1 MSLADALE
9 DAVTPTSMGKM
20 DLDIGTGAG
29 EFTDIKTD
37 TPLTDDWSEI
47 FARFNLDPE
56 AFEVVGDTVRMSTWQ
71 QSKRLE
77 GGERDVVN
85 LYSYRALFRKKQ
97 SAVDLPALYAE
108 FARTK
113 HRPLV
118 PSKGES
124 TTVVVWADMQLG
136 KVGSRGDTKDLIAR
150 LADKRAALEQYL
162 KRAKSSRSVFIDAG
176 DSIEGFENVPSQMF
190 TNDLSPVGQVDAAAV
205 EMWKTIV
212 LMARH
217 SPVDAMVVPSNH
229 GAWRNGK
236 MVLGKPSD
244 DWGIGIQSR
253 LAFQAD
259 LIGLPVT
266 FRKPDEWDESLAL
279 DVRGT
284 VLGVHHGH
292 QSTADQMPKWWAGQV
307 HGGQAI
313 AGADILVTGH
323 YHHLRVQPT
332 GRNPKTGRSK
342 WWLQAPTL
350 DNGSDWYRNKAGDD
364 SDPGLLVF
372 QINADGFDLQSLTVL

>member
-1 MSLADALE
+1 MGSLAAEFEAELPPE
-9 DAVTPTSMGKM
+9 NMGRV
-20 DLDIGTGAG
+20 DVGPDGG
-29 EFTDIKTD
+29 EFTDIRTD
-37 TPLTDDWSEI
+37 APLTDWSDI
-47 FARFNLDPE
+47 FRRFNLDPDK
-56 AFEVVGDTVRMSTWQ
+56 FEVVGDTVRMSNWQ
-71 QSKRLE
+71 QSKRTDS
-77 GGERDVVN
+77 GDRDVVN

-97 SAVDLPALYAE
+97 SAIDLPALYAE

-113 HRPLV
+113 HRPV
-118 PSKGES
+118 TPAKGDS

-136 KVGSRGDTKDLIAR
+136 KVGSRGGTDALIAR
-150 LADKRAALEQYL
+150 MADKRVALERYM
-162 KRAKSSRSVFIDAG
+162 KAAKSSRSVFIDAG
-176 DSIEGFENVPSQMF
+176 DSIEGFENVPAQMF
-190 TNDLSPVGQVDAAAV
+190 TNDLSPVQQIDQAAT

-212 LMARH
+212 LMAKF

-236 MVLGKPSD
+236 QVLGKPSD

-253 LAFQAD
+253 LKFQAD
-259 LIGLPVT
+259 LIGLPVE
-266 FRKPDEWDESLAL
+266 FHKPEDWDESLAL

-292 QSTADQMPKWWAGQV
+292 QSAVDLMPKWWAGQV
-307 HGGQAI
+307 HGGQAV
-313 AGADILVTGH
+313 ANADILVTGH

-332 GRNPKTGRSK
+332 GRNAKSKRSK

-350 DNGSDWYRNKAGDD
+350 DNGSDWFRNKSGDD

-372 QINADGFDLQSLTVL
+372 QINDDGFDLQSLTVL